1 MNRLGKA
8 GYGVALT
15 WLVMLVL
22 MASSAKLLPLPK
34 PVDLDLGAML
44 QGPSSAH
51 LAGTDEL
58 GRDVLSRV
66 VYAAQSTLLIAAG
79 ATALAL
85 FLGVVLGG
93 AAGYLGGAIDRAV
106 ILITDLFWSIPFVIF
121 VVLIISVIG
130 VSKTSLILTIGGIN
144 WVSPARIVR
153 AETRR
158 LAGADF
164 VIAARAHG
172 YSELSVFG
180 GEILPNLWKTVFTLT
195 AYGAIEVITLETG
208 LAFLGLSMPA
218 PNPTWGGMLAD
229 GLGYFS
235 SAWWIVMVTAA
246 AVTATLGSLQLIAR
260 RLEART

>member
-1 MNRLGKA
+1 MLCSISLTQSSGGLMNRLGKA
-8 GYGVALT
+8 GHGAALT

-34 PVDLDLGAML
+34 PLDLDLGAML

-106 ILITDLFWSIPFVIF
+106 ILI
-121 VVLIISVIG
+121 
-130 VSKTSLILTIGGIN
+130 
-144 WVSPARIVR
+144 
-153 AETRR
+153 
-158 LAGADF
+158 
-164 VIAARAHG
+164 
-172 YSELSVFG
+172 
-180 GEILPNLWKTVFTLT
+180 
-195 AYGAIEVITLETG
+195 
-208 LAFLGLSMPA
+208 
-218 PNPTWGGMLAD
+218 
-229 GLGYFS
+229 
-235 SAWWIVMVTAA
+235 
-246 AVTATLGSLQLIAR
+246 
-260 RLEART
+260 